1 VYHVQGIDT
10 VVVVLFNHLGKGEE
24 KMNIILWIVS
34 GVIAGWLTGMIVKG
48 KGYGLLGDLII
59 GLLGGLV
66 GGWVAG
72 LIGISAGSWLGNV
85 AIAVLGGVI
94 LVAVVRVLRRA

>member
-1 VYHVQGIDT
+1 
-10 VVVVLFNHLGKGEE
+10 
-24 KMNIILWIVS
+24 MNLILWIAS

-66 GGWVAG
+66 GGWVST
-72 LIGISAGSWLGNV
+72 LIGISARGWLGNV

>member
-1 VYHVQGIDT
+1 
-10 VVVVLFNHLGKGEE
+10 
-24 KMNIILWIVS
+24 MNIILWIIS

-48 KGYGLLGDLII
+48 KGFGLLGDLVI

-66 GGWVAG
+66 GGWVSG
-72 LIGISAGSWLGNV
+72 LIGISASSWLGNI